1 MPTSLPGQPKRFL
14 LTGAN
19 GFIAL
24 HILSQLLNA
33 GYSVVATVR
42 TPTKAATLRTQ
53 FSAYADANFLDIA
66 IVPDMTVPG
75 AYNKVFNPS
84 SRPIDIVLHTASPF
98 LYKAATKSNT
108 EEFLDPAIKGTKVL
122 LEAAKKAGTVKRVV
136 MTSSCAAVIDYK
148 REAQK
153 DISRKVYTEADWNDV
168 TYEEGEVGDKST
180 AYRASKKFSELVAW
194 DYVGGLDESGNG
206 GKGGDWFDLAVLCPP
221 AVQGPIEGT
230 VNRIEDLGESNSRFW
245 ALYLQSGRDKE
256 IANKMPLHVFV
267 DVRVRSEEFIS
278 SPLPPYTSL
287 CFSPFLGYG
296 MAKLTEENRT

>member
-1 MPTSLPGQPKRFL
+1 MPTSPPSLPKRFL

-24 HILSQLLNA
+24 HILSQLLHA

-42 TPTKAATLRTQ
+42 TPTKAAALRAQ
-53 FSAYADANFLDIA
+53 FSSYVETNLLDIA

-75 AYNKVFNPS
+75 TYDEIFSPS
-84 SRPIDIVLHTASPF
+84 SLPIDTVLHTASPF
-98 LYKAATKSNT
+98 LYKAATKSNA
-108 EEFLDPAIKGTKVL
+108 EEFLDPAIKGTKIL

-148 REAQK
+148 REARK
-153 DISRKVYTEADWNDV
+153 GIARKVYTEADWNDV
-168 TYEEGEVGDKST
+168 TYEEGEIGDKST

-194 DYVGGLDESGNG
+194 DFVGGLDESGTG
-206 GKGGDWFDLAVLCPP
+206 AKGQDGFDLVVLCPP
-221 AVQGPIEGT
+221 AVQGPVGGT

-245 ALYLQSGRDKE
+245 ALYLQSGKEKE

-267 DVRVRSEEFIS
+267 DVRVRSENF
-278 SPLPPYTSL
+278 PPSL
-287 CFSPFLGYG
+287 SLYD
-296 MAKLTEENRT
+296 